1 MTRVLIGDDHDV
13 IRTGLRTILE
23 AQPNCEVVAEA
34 ADGKGAILKAIE
46 TKPGIAVIDY
56 SMPLINGIEVTRQIR
71 AQLPKTEVLIFTM
84 HDSELVIQELLQA
97 GARGSINSPLVGGQG
112 Q

>member
-13 IRTGLRTILE
+13 IRTGLH
-23 AQPNCEVVAEA
+23 CEVVAEA
-34 ADGKGAILKAIE
+34 ADGEEAILKAIE
-46 TKPGIAVIDY
+46 TKADIAAIDY
-56 SMPLINGIEVTRQIR
+56 SMPLINGIEVTRRIR
-71 AQLPKTEVLIFTM
+71 AQQPKTEALIFTM

-97 GARGSINSPLVGGQG
+97 SARGSINSPLVGGPG